1 MPSDRARLK
10 MLLSEVD
17 SDGNGTLDMEEF
29 CELMFKQWKKQP
41 EPGRNKTH
49 WDYLLQEMEWL
60 SKDFREERQWKVALA
75 RKAVKAVTR
84 WHQEREASGAKG
96 PKSMEFQ
103 QKKLAAAISREV
115 LELFRGLDLEIFEG
129 YGQSETTAI
138 VTFNRAGAVRLG
150 SVGRALPGVLLRIAE
165 DGEILAQGKNI
176 FAGYL
181 GLLLLSSATA
191 AIGIFGSSLF
201 RSQLAAAVIA
211 GVLVVTLLTA
221 WLVSAITDPP
231 FAAVLAH
238 AALFDKHFVPFME
251 GSIPTTAIVYYATV
265 TGVFL
270 LMSTRVLDGRRW
282 E

>member
-1 MPSDRARLK
+1 MSNVLLVARRDLGAF
-10 MLLSEVD
+10 LTSWLAYIIIAAVLFI
-17 SDGNGTLDMEEF
+17 DGIFFTAWVMGDT
-29 CELMFKQWKKQP
+29 
-41 EPGRNKTH
+41 
-49 WDYLLQEMEWL
+49 
-60 SKDFREERQWKVALA
+60 A
-75 RKAVKAVTR
+75 RY
-84 WHQEREASGAKG
+84 S
-96 PKSMEFQ
+96 S
-103 QKKLAAAISREV
+103 EV
-115 LELFRGLDLEIFEG
+115 LEDFF
-129 YGQSETTAI
+129 YFS
-138 VTFNRAGAVRLG
+138 
-150 SVGRALPGVLLRIAE
+150 SGVLMIASILFTMRSVAE
-165 DGEILAQGKNI
+165 ERGSGTLVLLLTSPIKTGEIILGKYTAAMTIMTILTGLTLYMPAMIFVNGRVAIGHI